1 MHQLCAFAE
10 ENREGE
16 RERERERA
24 PETAPVLQCYVAY
37 HASRR
42 LGGSSTLGKGP
53 KKNTKKKIVRSQR
66 RNVGEEERERER
78 ERERARDRRRPPP
91 KMTLGRG
98 SGADGMGAD
107 CFPKQARFSVFWCFP
122 ETVF

>member
-16 RERERERA
+16 RGRERERERR
-24 PETAPVLQCYVAY
+24 PEAAPVLQCYVAY

-53 KKNTKKKIVRSQR
+53 KKNSKKKIVRSQR

-78 ERERARDRRRPPP
+78 ERPPEAAAEDDFG
-91 KMTLGRG
+91 KGQRSGWDGGRL
-98 SGADGMGAD
+98 
-107 CFPKQARFSVFWCFP
+107 FP
-122 ETVF
+122 ETSEIFCVLVFP